1 MRSLSIAATG
11 MLAQQL
17 NVDVISNNIANL
29 STTGFKRQR
38 AEFQDLIYQNIQ
50 RSGTTSSDNGNIV
63 PTGIQIG
70 TGVKPGAIYRIHQ
83 QGNVVQTGNELDL
96 AIQGKGY
103 FQVQLPSGDPA
114 YMRAGALQINNQGQV
129 VTAQGYII
137 SPNITIPSD
146 AVSVSV
152 NQNGEVRVK
161 FSNQSAEQL
170 VGQFDLVNFQNEAG
184 LQALGDNLYQE
195 TDASGSPLTS
205 TAGQPGYGTVL
216 QGYLETSN
224 VDVVTELTTL
234 ITAQRSYEMN
244 SKIISTSDEM
254 LRTVSQLSA

>member
-11 MLAQQL
+11 MHAQQL
-17 NVDVISNNIANL
+17 NVDVIANNIANL

-38 AEFQDLIYQNIQ
+38 AEFQDLIYQNMS
-50 RSGTTSSDNGNIV
+50 RPGSASSDSGNII

-70 TGVKPGAIYRIHQ
+70 TGASTGAVYRIHE

-96 AIQGKGY
+96 AMEGEGY
-103 FQVQLPSGDPA
+103 FQVELPSGEPG
-114 YMRAGALQINNQGQV
+114 YIRAGAFQLNNQGQI
-129 VTAQGYII
+129 VTPQGYVV
-137 SPNITIPSD
+137 SPGITIPED
-146 AVSVSV
+146 AISVSI
-152 NQNGEVRVK
+152 NQSGEVRVK
-161 FSNQSAEQL
+161 YSDQSAEEL
-170 VGQFDLVNFQNEAG
+170 LGQFDIVRFQNEAG

-195 TDASGSPLTS
+195 TEASGGPVVS
-205 TAGQPGYGTVL
+205 TAGQPGFGTIR

-244 SKIISTSDEM
+244 SRIISTSDEM
-254 LRTVSQLSA
+254 LKTVTQLA